1 MTETLRVNLDKT
13 ATSLKILSTVAGA
26 LIACAVVYGQ
36 IDDRMDKLELE
47 QATFKGVIDERTRNM
62 GDDMTEIKSDMK
74 LLLNKLQ
81 LGKNNGEETK

>member
-13 ATSLKILSTVAGA
+13 ATSLKIISIVAGA

-36 IDDRMDKLELE
+36 IDDRMDKLEME

-81 LGKNNGEETK
+81 LGTNAETES